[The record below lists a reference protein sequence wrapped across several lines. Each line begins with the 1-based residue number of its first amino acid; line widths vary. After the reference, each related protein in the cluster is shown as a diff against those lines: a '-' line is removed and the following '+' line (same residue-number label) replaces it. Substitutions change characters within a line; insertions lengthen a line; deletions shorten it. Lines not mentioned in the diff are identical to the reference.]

1 MKNLWP
7 LLIALTFP
15 MSQSSFAAGSSGKK
29 QAPLGPGAAAEATKV
44 SKDEVQALIDA
55 GKYDDAVNKGTE
67 LNKIEP
73 SSELLTLIGFGLR
86 KQGEYNRSLNA
97 YTEALHLDPKNDQ
110 AKEYMGVTWLNL
122 KQEPRAKSLYEE
134 LLKTNPKLAAMLKS
148 EAAKL
153 GHKW

>member
-7 LLIALTFP
+7 LVITMTLPLT
-15 MSQSSFAAGSSGKK
+15 QNSFAAGSSGKK

-55 GKYDDAVNKGTE
+55 GKYDEAVTKGTE
-67 LNKIEP
+67 LNKVEP

-86 KQGEYNRSLNA
+86 KKGEYNRSLNA

-122 KQEPRAKSLYEE
+122 KQEARAKTLHDE

-148 EAAKL
+148 EALKM